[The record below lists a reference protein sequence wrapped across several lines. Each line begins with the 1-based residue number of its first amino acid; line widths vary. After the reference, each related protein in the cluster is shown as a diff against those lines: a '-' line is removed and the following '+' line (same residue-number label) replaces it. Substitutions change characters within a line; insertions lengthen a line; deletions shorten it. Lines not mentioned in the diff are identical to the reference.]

1 MEMTEGKCQENFLH
15 EFLDSVSG
23 SSVDSLCDQSTKN
36 LTKAEFWVQLD
47 TCLTAPLGL
56 HSCLFKG
63 EQLNTCS
70 VVPIAV
76 LLVFEIYNF

>member
-23 SSVDSLCDQSTKN
+23 SSVDSLCDQSIKN
-36 LTKAEFWVQLD
+36 LTEAEFCVQLD
-47 TCLTAPLGL
+47 TCVTAPLGL
-56 HSCLFKG
+56 HSCHFKG
-63 EQLNTCS
+63 EQLNTYS

-76 LLVFEIYNF
+76 LLAFEMYNF